1 MSKKRTSRASRTD
14 LGRIRELKEKDIDLS
29 DVPELTP
36 EQLEGARVR
45 FDSKDVPEGKT
56 RVTMYLDNTVV
67 HYFKMRA
74 GKRGYQT
81 LINETLAKFIDQRD
95 LEDVIRRAIREELS
109 NSKRELA

>member
-1 MSKKRTSRASRTD
+1 MSTKRTSPVSRTD

-45 FDSKDVPEGKT
+45 FDLKDVPEGKT

-74 GKRGYQT
+74 GKRGYH
-81 LINETLAKFIDQRD
+81 INETLAKFIDQRD